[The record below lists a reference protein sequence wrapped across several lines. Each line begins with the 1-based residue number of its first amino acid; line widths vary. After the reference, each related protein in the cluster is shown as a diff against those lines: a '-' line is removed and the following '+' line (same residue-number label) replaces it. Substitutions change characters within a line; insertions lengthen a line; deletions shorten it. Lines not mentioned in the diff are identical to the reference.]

1 MNPESPATQNTLS
14 DQHVLSLLQ
23 DVLVPCE
30 AGQDEPGDSLGP
42 YRLTGK
48 LGEGG
53 FGVVWQAEQSQPVHR
68 EVALKMIKLG
78 MDSREV
84 LARFDQER
92 QVLAEMEHPNI
103 AAMLDANMSADGRP
117 YFVMELVKGDPVT
130 HYCEKR
136 ALPVGERILLFMA
149 ICRGVQHA
157 HQKGVIHRDLKPS
170 NLLVVEVDGLPVP
183 KIIDFGISKAMTTRR
198 MAELPMMTRIG
209 LAVGTPLYMSPEQIS
224 ETGQVD
230 TRSDIYALGVLLYE
244 LLTGQPPFAAFHL
257 EGRSQAEL
265 RRVICE
271 ETPQRPS
278 RQARQR
284 DVLASPGE
292 GQLPADL
299 DWIILRALEKEP
311 SRRYPSAAEFAAD
324 LQRFLH
330 QQPVLARPPSTGY
343 VALRWIQRHRLAFTA
358 AVVSALALLT
368 GATVAAW
375 QAVLA
380 HRARAAAEAQTAR
393 AIEAES
399 RASQTAGFL
408 TKLLGDAA
416 YEIDRGHNPEAL
428 QLALDNNREP
438 LMALGKDPQLQ
449 SNLLERVARLYSTIG
464 DWKTALQLLKSR
476 VQAVAAVHGAK
487 SPEAREAELTYLKL
501 ETDQGA
507 RFTVPPLLLNMRNQL
522 EVSEGKGSRF
532 WFELQRELVRA
543 YIKLDLDAEA
553 LACSKDTMAEA
564 EKRRLPKPRLQL
576 VHLSHAAI
584 LEKIRDYDGA
594 EAILQQCRTYS
605 RGKQTWPVEK
615 RLIYLFKSKGDH
627 AKAAEFLRHR
637 LTQLHKGPQENGP
650 NLPATLLW
658 LSEFESAAGQH
669 ESAIRHTQEALTLA
683 RQQPS
688 STKKSRE
695 STRSDIGDALR
706 ALASAE
712 SAAGQHMAA
721 LTHARGARENA
732 DGQGQKLTLV
742 KAITCEATVQEAA
755 GHLEEAYKC
764 YGEAQD
770 LREDRLA
777 NYRSRTTSLEPMW
790 RIRMA
795 QGRWADAMARAAEM
809 WPRPDIDDPAAL
821 EDIDH
826 LGQIANF
833 GLQAWQAAQSANPD
847 TPPPPSLPRWL
858 TAAKDLQELEATQKK
873 AIQLL
878 EAARKSGGT

>member
-1 MNPESPATQNTLS
+1 MNREAPSPQPTLS
-14 DQHVLSLLQ
+14 DHHVLSLLQ

-30 AGQDEPGDSLGP
+30 AGQDEPGDTLGP

-53 FGVVWQAEQSQPVHR
+53 FGVVWQAEQSQPVQR

-130 HYCEKR
+130 LYCEKR
-136 ALPVGERILLFMA
+136 RLLPSERILLFMA

-170 NLLVVEVDGLPVP
+170 NLLVAEVDGLPVP
-183 KIIDFGISKAMTTRR
+183 KIIDFGISKAITTRR
-198 MAELPMMTRIG
+198 IAELPMMTRIG

-244 LLTGQPPFAAFHL
+244 LLTGEPPFADFHL
-257 EGRSQAEL
+257 EGRSQVEL

-271 ETPQRPS
+271 ETPLRPS
-278 RQARQR
+278 RQVRHRKA
-284 DVLASPGE
+284 LACPGE
-292 GQLPADL
+292 SQLPADL

-311 SRRYPSAAEFAAD
+311 ARRYPSAAEFAAD

-330 QQPVLARPPSTGY
+330 QQPVLARPPSAGY

-358 AVVSALALLT
+358 AVVSAVALFSGT
-368 GATVAAW
+368 TVAAW
-375 QAVLA
+375 QAVKA
-380 HRARAAAEAQTAR
+380 HRAREAAEAQTAR

-399 RASQTAGFL
+399 RARQTAGFL
-408 TKLLGDAA
+408 TKLLDDAA
-416 YEIDRGHNPEAL
+416 EEIEKGHNPEAL
-428 QLALDNNREP
+428 QRALDRNNGP
-438 LMALGKDPQLQ
+438 LMALGDDPQLQ
-449 SNLLERVARLYSTIG
+449 SNLLERVSGLYSTIS

-476 VQAVAAVHGAK
+476 VQAVAAVHGAE
-487 SPEAREAELTYLKL
+487 SPEAREAQLTYLKL

-507 RFTVPPLLLNMRNQL
+507 RFTVPPLLLNLRDQL
-522 EVSEGKGSRF
+522 EASEGKGDRF
-532 WFELQRELVRA
+532 WFELQRELVRS

-553 LACSKDTMAEA
+553 LACSKATLAEA
-564 EKRRLPKPRLQL
+564 EKRTLPKPQLQL

-594 EAILQQCRTYS
+594 EAILERCRSYS
-605 RGKQTWPVEK
+605 RGKQAWPVEK
-615 RLIYLFKSKGDH
+615 RLIYLLKSKGDH
-627 AKAAEFLRHR
+627 AHAADILRQR
-637 LTQLHKGPQENGP
+637 LTQLHHGPQEGGP
-650 NLPATLLW
+650 DLPATLLW

-669 ESAIRHTQEALTLA
+669 ESAIRHTLEALTLA

-688 STKKSRE
+688 SPEQSKE
-695 STRSDIGDALR
+695 STRSDIGDSLR
-706 ALASAE
+706 ALAAAE
-712 SAAGQHMAA
+712 SAAGQHIPA
-721 LTHARGARENA
+721 LAHAREARENA
-732 DGQGQKLTLV
+732 DGQGQKSALV
-742 KAITCEATVQEAA
+742 KAITCEAKVQEAA
-755 GHLEEAYKC
+755 GHLEEAYQC

-795 QGRWADAMARAAEM
+795 QGRWADAMSRAAEM
-809 WPRPDIDDPAAL
+809 WPQPGIDDPAAL
-821 EDIDH
+821 EDVDH
-826 LGQIANF
+826 LGQIAKL
-833 GLQAWQAAQSANPD
+833 GLQAWQAAQSVHPD
-847 TPPPPSLPRWL
+847 TPPPPSLPLWL
-858 TAAKDLQELEATQKK
+858 TAAKNLQELEATQKK
-873 AIQLL
+873 ASQLL
-878 EAARKSGGT
+878 ETARKSAGA